1 MSPKEQVNKY
11 ATAKKQPMYQR
22 KGFNKAGGNG
32 RGGEDES
39 GGGGGNGQWRN
50 EDMCPLEHNMNRR
63 Q

>member
-22 KGFNKAGGNG
+22 KRFNKAGGDG

-39 GGGGGNGQWRN
+39 GGGGGNGQ
-50 EDMCPLEHNMNRR
+50 
-63 Q
+63 